1 VKRILVAS
9 DMHCGNYWGLTPPEW
24 QLGDYQQIQ
33 QGLWRF
39 WEEVTQEPYDV
50 AILNGDL
57 IDGLV
62 DEVEH
67 VTADRAEQLKI
78 AKRAIERI
86 QAKKLYIVEGTPAH
100 TGGEASY
107 ERLLAQSLGVEARPY
122 VRLDVEGV
130 RLHVR
135 HTLGGSAT
143 PYSSPI
149 RKEAVRQVWMDQNN
163 GIDPPHV
170 VIRSHVHCYQV
181 DQDERVMGI
190 VTPALQLPFSV
201 YGRTRRPWKYDVGVV
216 VLHVGNGLCLPK
228 PVLLKLRTIREE
240 MYERV

>member
-1 VKRILVAS
+1 VKRVLVAS

-24 QLGDYQQIQ
+24 QVGDYQQVQ
-33 QGLWRF
+33 QGLWKF

-100 TGGEASY
+100 TNGEASY
-107 ERLLAQSLGVEARPY
+107 ERLLGEMMDIEAKPY
-122 VRLDVEGV
+122 LRLEIEGIKFHI
-130 RLHVR
+130 RHVVS
-135 HTLGGSAT
+135 GSAT
-143 PYSSPI
+143 PYGSMI
-149 RKEAVRQVWMDQNN
+149 RKEAVRQVWVDESN
-163 GIDPPHV
+163 GIEPPDV
-170 VIRSHVHCYQV
+170 VIRSHVHYYQV

-201 YGRTRRPWKYDVGVV
+201 YGRTRRPWKYNVGVV
-216 VLHVGNGLCLPK
+216 VLHVGNGLCLPR
-228 PVLLKLRTIREE
+228 PILLKLKTIREE
-240 MYERV
+240 MYESI